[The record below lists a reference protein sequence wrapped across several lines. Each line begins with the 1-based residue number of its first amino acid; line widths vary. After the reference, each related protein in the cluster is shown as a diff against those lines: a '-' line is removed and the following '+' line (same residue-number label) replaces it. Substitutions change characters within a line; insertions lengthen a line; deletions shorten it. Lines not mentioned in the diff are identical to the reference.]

1 MIIIIIVIIIII
13 IIIVDPSIF
22 LKNFK
27 ACFNAI
33 SLSRELINTCS

>member
-1 MIIIIIVIIIII
+1 MPKIDNKTSKTIVG
-13 IIIVDPSIF
+13 PSLF

-33 SLSRELINTCS
+33 SLSRELINIVHDV